1 MYPIPSPCPVCGGE
15 MIVTKLHCPECDT
28 SIEGRFSASTFAQL
42 TPGQMEFVELFVR
55 QEGKLTH
62 MEKDLG
68 LSYPTIRKRLY
79 EVIRAMGY
87 EPGEEEEIP
96 SLSEEKRRQVLDE
109 LNAGDI
115 SYEEAL
121 KILNQGEE
129 AA

>member
-15 MIVTKLHCPECDT
+15 MIVTKVHCRECDT
-28 SIEGRFSASTFAQL
+28 SIEGRFSARTFAQL

-68 LSYPTIRKRLY
+68 LSYPTIRKRLH

-87 EPGEEEEIP
+87 EPGVEEEAP